1 MANISTYVSGHTEI
15 NDVSEFFQKQLL
27 QAGERPIAFFDGVFY
42 ESHQERVGNILYQ
55 DYLIYSDR
63 AVYLWARGTT
73 KDYLDRFPLGAVT
86 INSRNKDNDFA
97 TLNLRIRREQK
108 EPVYVI
114 FDMVEIDEAERISTL
129 HTIIESTIETFL
141 GSNYRQELPDDVA
154 AKIFESA
161 RSTCPP
167 RSLDL
172 QFSASPPAP
181 DSRIGYG
188 QDLLEQ
194 YKASIGYGSAAGASQ
209 PGYQQAQ
216 GSAGGHSSQETLKN
230 LEGVLSSDPE
240 ALKRVAS
247 NLKDM
252 IGEAPF
258 KFRDQVMKDLQ
269 HVPND
274 VATVLKAVNELIT
287 NISDNPQAEKFVMNA
302 IQTAVRND
310 GIIGSFSKLLKMGS
324 AFGPMGKKPQ
334 AQDSR
339 SGSSASSGSTSQGM
353 QEDATP
359 AEPGGVRR
367 KKIRITSED
376 ASSGG
381 QGNTGESAPAQRSR
395 DLDDE
400 PGVQRKKIRVKV
412 DDSVRNPLTAG
423 PDPEPEPEPEHLPAE
438 PVRPKKLRVKVEESE
453 PAIRV
458 DEEEL
463 ASALKEADDS
473 GVSGSSAESGSGQG
487 APGERQVR
495 PVYKTVESD
504 VSGASERAGKTE
516 PGSGDET
523 GGETPEKKQVIKV
536 KSSQ

>member
-1 MANISTYVSGHTEI
+1 MANISTYVSGHTDI

-167 RSLDL
+167 RSLSL
-172 QFSASPPAP
+172 QYSATPPP
-181 DSRIGYG
+181 TDSRIGYG

-216 GSAGGHSSQETLKN
+216 GPAGGRSPQETLKN
-230 LEGVLSSDPE
+230 LEGVLPSDPE

-339 SGSSASSGSTSQGM
+339 PGSAASSGSTSQGM
-353 QEDATP
+353 QEDATS

-423 PDPEPEPEPEHLPAE
+423 PDPEPEPEHLPAE
-438 PVRPKKLRVKVEESE
+438 PVRQKKLRVKVEESE
-453 PAIRV
+453 PAVRL
-458 DEEEL
+458 DEDEL
-463 ASALKEADDS
+463 ASALKETDDS
-473 GVSGSSAESGSGQG
+473 GVSGSPAASGSGQDD
-487 APGERQVR
+487 PGERQVR
-495 PVYKTVESD
+495 RVYKTVESD
-504 VSGASERAGKTE
+504 VSGASERVGKTE